1 MISPHTVKA
10 FDAELQEVTSLLIEM
25 GRLAGAGIR
34 DSVEALVRLDA
45 ETARRVVAGDQAI
58 DRLQREIEGR
68 ALVLIARRQPMAVD
82 LRQIV
87 GALRIAN
94 DLERIG
100 DLAKNIAKRALSL
113 GGRGRACT
121 PNETI
126 ARLAARVIAQ
136 LDFALDGFIRRDRAS
151 AIEAWRRDQEIDVLH
166 RALSDDLLEGMSEE
180 SADLALGI
188 HYLFCTKNLEHMG
201 DHAAKIAKTVLYV
214 IEGQALAEGRLETPT
229 ALQGAAPTASPSY
242 AAATLLADNGQPSS
256 QQRRGLAGA
265 AAQTGSSD
273 RCGSGGSATR
283 IGSPG
288 RTSPPASTM
297 AMTPALRISLP
308 CSSRPSIAA
317 IRPGWKSSSW
327 KQGLRRPV
335 TSTTA
340 ASPR

>member
-10 FDAELQEVTSLLIEM
+10 FDAELQGVTSLLIEM

-45 ETARRVVAGDQAI
+45 ETALRVVAGDQTI

-113 GGRGRACT
+113 GGLGRACT

-151 AIEAWRRDQEIDVLH
+151 AIEAWRRDQEVDILH

-229 ALQGAAPTASPSY
+229 APQDHTGAPAAPSSP
-242 AAATLLADNGQPSS
+242 
-256 QQRRGLAGA
+256 QRRDLTATSVA
-265 AAQTGSSD
+265 AHTGSSD
-273 RCGSGGSATR
+273 R
-283 IGSPG
+283 
-288 RTSPPASTM
+288 
-297 AMTPALRISLP
+297 
-308 CSSRPSIAA
+308 
-317 IRPGWKSSSW
+317 
-327 KQGLRRPV
+327 
-335 TSTTA
+335 
-340 ASPR
+340 